1 MDSGLGIGGLNLGKD
16 ELASSQFDLFDNVE
30 IETGVKKMFTQTFHP
45 ISSSS
50 SKGPFTFEVPSDPGK
65 FTDAESIRLHG
76 RMRIMKK
83 DAGEL
88 KKLPAGEKVSVVNN
102 IFNSLWSSINVRL
115 NGTEITDPSSRWYSY
130 KSYFENLLSY
140 SSATKGNIL
149 SFKGF
154 IKDDAT
160 KFDEVGTNVVA
171 STNNGY
177 LKRQTMFAESKW
189 VYFCINIHADITTLR
204 KYIPPNVK
212 IMMELQRN
220 SDEFCLLS
228 HQTINNF
235 KIELNDLRMSVN
247 RIEASADVMNYYF
260 NQIKGRKV
268 PRLSLDRS
276 LLKTYTV
283 TRGRSDL
290 SEHNIIS
297 GSQLPDQ
304 IIIGIVVESAHRG
317 DITKNPFN
325 FQSLGITEASLVVNG
340 VSEPPQLYKVD
351 MDNGDK
357 ADLYASFLENIGIG
371 VDDRECGVSY
381 EDFYGGSFLL
391 VWDRTQDKCN
401 RFHRH
406 QQESGSIDVNIKTKV
421 PLTETVTVV
430 MYATYSSDLILEGDK
445 VITPNF

>member
-1 MDSGLGIGGLNLGKD
+1 MDSGLGIGGLNIGKD

-30 IETGVKKMFTQTFHP
+30 VETGVKKMYTQTFRP

-50 SKGPFTFEVPSDPGK
+50 SKGPFTFEIPSDPGK

-76 RMRIMKK
+76 RMRIMKN
-83 DAGEL
+83 DAGTL
-88 KKLPAGEKVSVVNN
+88 TKLPAGAKVSVVNN
-102 IFNSLWSSINVRL
+102 IFNSLWSSINIRL

-140 SSATKGNIL
+140 SSATKENIL

-154 IKDDAT
+154 IKDDP
-160 KFDEVGTNVVA
+160 KKYDEVGNANVI

-177 LKRQTMFAESKW
+177 VQRQAMFVQSKW

-204 KYIPPNVK
+204 KYIPPNIK

-228 HQTINNF
+228 HQSIDNF
-235 KIELNDLRMSVN
+235 KIELDDLRMSVN
-247 RIEASADVMNYYF
+247 RIEASVDVMDYYI
-260 NQIKGRKV
+260 NKIKSGKM

-283 TRGRSDL
+283 TKGRSDL

-304 IIIGIVVESAHRG
+304 IIIGIVTESAHRG

-351 MDNGDK
+351 IDNGDT

-371 VDDRECGVSY
+371 VDDRECGVTY
-381 EDFYGGSFLL
+381 EDYYGGCFLL

-406 QQESGSIDVNIKTKV
+406 QQESGSIDVHIRTKAA
-421 PLTETVTVV
+421 LTETVTVV
-430 MYATYSSDLILEGDK
+430 MYATYSADLMLEGDK

>member
-1 MDSGLGIGGLNLGKD
+1 MDSGLGIGGLSIGKD

-30 IETGVKKMFTQTFHP
+30 VETGVKKMYTQTFRP

-50 SKGPFTFEVPSDPGK
+50 SKGPFTFELPSDPEK

-76 RMRIMKK
+76 RMRIMKR
-83 DAGEL
+83 DAGVV
-88 KKLPAGEKVSVVNN
+88 KALPANEKVSVVNN
-102 IFNSLWSSINVRL
+102 IFNSLWSSINIRL

-140 SSATKGNIL
+140 SSATKENIL

-154 IKDDAT
+154 IKDDPT
-160 KFDEVGTNVVA
+160 KFDNVGTAGAA
-171 STNNGY
+171 STNTGY
-177 LKRQTMFAESKW
+177 LKRQAMFAESKW

-228 HQTINNF
+228 HQSIDNF
-235 KIELNDLRMSVN
+235 QIDLDDLRMSVN
-247 RIEASADVMNYYF
+247 RIEASTDVMNYYV
-260 NQIKGRKV
+260 NKIKSGKV

-283 TRGRSDL
+283 TKGRSDL

-297 GSQLPDQ
+297 GPQLPDQ
-304 IIIGIVVESAHRG
+304 IIIGIVVEGAHRG
-317 DITKNPFN
+317 DITKNPYN

-340 VSEPPQLYKVD
+340 VSEPPQLYEVD
-351 MDNGDK
+351 VDNGDK
-357 ADLYASFLENIGIG
+357 ADLYANFLENIGIG
-371 VDDRECGVSY
+371 VDDRECGVTY
-381 EDFYGGSFLL
+381 DDFYGGSFLL

-406 QQESGSIDVNIKTKV
+406 KQDSGSIDVHLKTKTA
-421 PLTETVTVV
+421 LNKTVTIVI
-430 MYATYSSDLILEGDK
+430 YATYSADLVFAGDT
-445 VITPNF
+445 VVTPNF

>member
-1 MDSGLGIGGLNLGKD
+1 MDSGLGIGGLNIGKD

-30 IETGVKKMFTQTFHP
+30 VETGVKKMYTQTFRP

-50 SKGPFTFEVPSDPGK
+50 SKGPFTFELPSDPEK

-76 RMRIMKK
+76 RMRIRKN
-83 DAGEL
+83 DAGTL
-88 KKLPAGEKVSVVNN
+88 SNLPAGEKVSAVNN
-102 IFNSLWSSINVRL
+102 IFNSLWSSINIRL

-140 SSATKGNIL
+140 SSATKENIL

-154 IKDDAT
+154 IKDDP
-160 KFDEVGTNVVA
+160 KKYDEVGNGGGA

-177 LKRQTMFAESKW
+177 LKRQAMFAESKW

-204 KYIPPNVK
+204 KYIPPNIK

-228 HQTINNF
+228 HKAIANF
-235 KIELNDLRMSVN
+235 KIELDDLRMSVN
-247 RIEASADVMNYYF
+247 RIEASADVMNYYVSK
-260 NQIKGRKV
+260 IKSGKM
-268 PRLSLDRS
+268 PRLSIDRS

-283 TRGRSDL
+283 TKGRSDL

-371 VDDRECGVSY
+371 VDDRECGVTY
-381 EDFYGGSFLL
+381 DDYYGGSFLL

-406 QQESGSIDVNIKTKV
+406 QQDSGSIDVHIRTKA
-421 PLTETVTVV
+421 PLQETVTVV
-430 MYATYSSDLILEGDK
+430 MYATYSADLILDGDK

>member
-1 MDSGLGIGGLNLGKD
+1 MDSGLGIGGLNIGKD

-30 IETGVKKMFTQTFHP
+30 VETGVKKMYTQIFRP

-50 SKGPFTFEVPSDPGK
+50 SKGPFTFELPSDPEK

-76 RMRIMKK
+76 RMRIRKN
-83 DAGEL
+83 DAGTL
-88 KKLPAGEKVSVVNN
+88 SCLPVAEKGSVVNN
-102 IFNSLWSSINVRL
+102 IFNSLWSSINIRL
-115 NGTEITDPSSRWYSY
+115 NGTEITDPSSRWYYY

-140 SSATKGNIL
+140 SSATKENIL

-154 IKDDAT
+154 IKDDPT
-160 KFDEVGTNVVA
+160 KYDVVGNGGAA

-177 LKRQTMFAESKW
+177 LKRQAMFAESKW

-204 KYIPPNVK
+204 KYIPPNIK

-228 HQTINNF
+228 HKAIDNF
-235 KIELNDLRMSVN
+235 KIELDDLRMSEN
-247 RIEASADVMNYYF
+247 RIEASADVMNYYV
-260 NQIKGRKV
+260 NKIKSGKM
-268 PRLSLDRS
+268 PRLSIDRS

-283 TRGRSDL
+283 TKGRSDL

-325 FQSLGITEASLVVNG
+325 FQSLVITEASLVVNR
-340 VSEPPQLYKVD
+340 VSEPPQL
-351 MDNGDK
+351 
-357 ADLYASFLENIGIG
+357 
-371 VDDRECGVSY
+371 
-381 EDFYGGSFLL
+381 
-391 VWDRTQDKCN
+391 
-401 RFHRH
+401 
-406 QQESGSIDVNIKTKV
+406 
-421 PLTETVTVV
+421 
-430 MYATYSSDLILEGDK
+430 
-445 VITPNF
+445 